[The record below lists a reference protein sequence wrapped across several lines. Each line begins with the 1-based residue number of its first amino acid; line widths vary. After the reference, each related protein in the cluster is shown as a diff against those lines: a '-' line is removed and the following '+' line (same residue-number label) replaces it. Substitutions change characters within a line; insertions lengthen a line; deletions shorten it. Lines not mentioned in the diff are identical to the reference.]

1 MRLDIRKG
9 IQLLT
14 GRDPEAGRK
23 IADLD
28 AGEQAAPAASQP
40 AAPQPAAPPAPSSA
54 LRPAA
59 PISTAASQADASD
72 APRPAASEADW
83 GELLVRLL
91 ASAPE
96 DVAQKLVGCLD
107 REVIARA
114 LERRND
120 PYLKVA
126 LMLIAKK

>member
-1 MRLDIRKG
+1 MILNFKKG
-9 IQLLT
+9 TQIL
-14 GRDPEAGRK
+14 GKK

-28 AGEQAAPAASQP
+28 TGEPTQP
-40 AAPQPAAPPAPSSA
+40 AAQPAALQPTPALATSATAYAFEEPQPGASAPS
-54 LRPAA
+54 
-59 PISTAASQADASD
+59 
-72 APRPAASEADW
+72 EDW

-107 REVIARA
+107 REVIIKV
-114 LERRND
+114 LERWSN

-126 LMLIAKK
+126 LMLITKK

>member
-14 GRDPEAGRK
+14 GRADPEAGRK

-28 AGEQAAPAASQP
+28 AGEQAASAASQP

-54 LRPAA
+54 PRPAA
-59 PISTAASQADASD
+59 PALTASQAD
-72 APRPAASEADW
+72 ASEADW

-114 LERRND
+114 LERRSD

-126 LMLIAKK
+126 LLLLKR

>member
-1 MRLDIRKG
+1 MILNFKKG
-9 IQLLT
+9 TQIL
-14 GRDPEAGRK
+14 GKK

-28 AGEQAAPAASQP
+28 AVEPTQP
-40 AAPQPAAPPAPSSA
+40 AAQPAALQPTPALATSAPAYAFEAPQLGASAPQPS
-54 LRPAA
+54 
-59 PISTAASQADASD
+59 
-72 APRPAASEADW
+72 EDW

-107 REVIARA
+107 KEVLIKV
-114 LERRND
+114 LERWSN

-126 LMLIAKK
+126 LMLITKK

>member
-1 MRLDIRKG
+1 L
-9 IQLLT
+9 
-14 GRDPEAGRK
+14 
-23 IADLD
+23 
-28 AGEQAAPAASQP
+28 
-40 AAPQPAAPPAPSSA
+40 
-54 LRPAA
+54 
-59 PISTAASQADASD
+59 AASQADASD
-72 APRPAASEADW
+72 APLPAASEADW

-107 REVIARA
+107 REVITKA

>member
-1 MRLDIRKG
+1 MILNFKKG
-9 IQLLT
+9 TQIL
-14 GRDPEAGRK
+14 GKK

-28 AGEQAAPAASQP
+28 TGEPTQAASLQP
-40 AAPQPAAPPAPSSA
+40 AAQPAALQPTPALATSASAYAFEAPQPGASAPS
-54 LRPAA
+54 
-59 PISTAASQADASD
+59 
-72 APRPAASEADW
+72 EDW

-107 REVIARA
+107 KEVLIKV
-114 LERRND
+114 LERWSN

-126 LMLIAKK
+126 LMLITKT

>member
-1 MRLDIRKG
+1 MILNFKKG
-9 IQLLT
+9 SQIL
-14 GRDPEAGRK
+14 GKK

-28 AGEQAAPAASQP
+28 TEPM
-40 AAPQPAAPPAPSSA
+40 PQPAASSPQPALATSA
-54 LRPAA
+54 PAA
-59 PISTAASQADASD
+59 EPEATQPGASTPQ
-72 APRPAASEADW
+72 PSEDW

-107 REVIARA
+107 REVIIKV
-114 LERRND
+114 LERWSN

-126 LMLIAKK
+126 LMLITKK

>member
-1 MRLDIRKG
+1 MILNFKKG
-9 IQLLT
+9 TQIL
-14 GRDPEAGRK
+14 GKK

-28 AGEQAAPAASQP
+28 TGEPTQP
-40 AAPQPAAPPAPSSA
+40 AAQPAALQPTPALATSASAHAFEAPQPGASAPS
-54 LRPAA
+54 
-59 PISTAASQADASD
+59 
-72 APRPAASEADW
+72 EDW

-107 REVIARA
+107 KEVLIKV
-114 LERRND
+114 LERWSN

-126 LMLIAKK
+126 LMLITKT